1 MKKLSAQLA
10 ALQVNTVQVVVTV
23 SRDWYEAFTADD
35 GGTELVRMEEP
46 EETKTYEFNALD
58 YDLSHFDYSDY
69 LGDIVRCFTD
79 EGAEFSAVGSVLS
92 AHWAEPHDSYTHPH
106 SGSVERVSVR
116 FDMTY
121 NDTAPQ
127 AHRAS
132 HVTDVLSRDIRSQV
146 G

>member
-1 MKKLSAQLA
+1 MKRLSQQLA

-23 SRDWYEAFTADD
+23 SREWYEAFTADD
-35 GGTELVRMEEP
+35 GGTELVRSEDSEES
-46 EETKTYEFNALD
+46 KTYEFNALD

-69 LGDIVRCFTD
+69 LADIVKCFKD

-92 AHWAEPHDSYTHPH
+92 AHWAEPHDSYTHPY

-121 NDTAPQ
+121 NETAPQ
-127 AHRAS
+127 AHKAARA
-132 HVTDVLSRDIRSQV
+132 TDVLSRDIRLAV

>member
-35 GGTELVRMEEP
+35 GGTDFVRIEES

-79 EGAEFSAVGSVLS
+79 EGAEFSAVGSMLS

-106 SGSVERVSVR
+106 SGSQERVSVR

-132 HVTDVLSRDIRSQV
+132 HVTDVLSRDIRTQV

>member
-23 SRDWYEAFTADD
+23 TRDWYEEITGED
-35 GGTELVRMEEP
+35 GDTNLFLIEGRDEGKM
-46 EETKTYEFNALD
+46 YEFNALD
-58 YDLSHFDYSDY
+58 YDLSFFDYSDY
-69 LGDIVRCFTD
+69 LGDIVRCFKD

-106 SGSVERVSVR
+106 SGSVERVSVK

-127 AHRAS
+127 AHRAP
-132 HVTDVLSRDIRSQV
+132 HVTDVLSRDIRTKV

>member
-35 GGTELVRMEEP
+35 GGTDFVRIEES
-46 EETKTYEFNALD
+46 EETKTYEFNALH

-69 LGDIVRCFTD
+69 LGYIVRCFTD
-79 EGAEFSAVGSVLS
+79 EGAQFSAVGNVLS

-106 SGSVERVSVR
+106 SGSVERISVK

-132 HVTDVLSRDIRSQV
+132 HVTDVLSRDIRTQV

>member
-132 HVTDVLSRDIRSQV
+132 HVTDVLSRDIRTQV